1 MQLLHKASTSKGRTP
16 ISFATSWLSWFTAC
30 ASLIA
35 IRNHTEI
42 GFSLSFAD
50 DLFSDLP
57 KDVKCGRMTIEEIAS
72 GLGK

>member
-1 MQLLHKASTSKGRTP
+1 LAVLVYRLRELDCHPQSHRD
-16 ISFATSWLSWFTAC
+16 WF
-30 ASLIA
+30 
-35 IRNHTEI
+35 
-42 GFSLSFAD
+42 LSFAD